1 MELGRRDLILAAA
14 SGALLASGAAHAAP
28 DRPLGYAI
36 VGLGGYGLGVI
47 IPQFA
52 NCAHSKLVA

>member
-1 MELGRRDLILAAA
+1 MSEISRRDMMVAA
-14 SGALLASGAAHAAP
+14 SGAAMATLLSESACAAEP
-28 DRPLGYAI
+28 DRKLGYAI

-52 NCAHSKLVA
+52 N